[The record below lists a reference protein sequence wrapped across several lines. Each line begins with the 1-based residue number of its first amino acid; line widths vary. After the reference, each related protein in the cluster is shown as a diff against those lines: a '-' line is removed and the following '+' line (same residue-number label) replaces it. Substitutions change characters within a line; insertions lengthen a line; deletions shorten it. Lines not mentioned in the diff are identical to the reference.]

1 MRWSSSSRNVSQAR
15 GALEALLAS
24 VRFLRIKA
32 EKSGLEVQQ
41 ASSFG
46 SAVSGSE
53 EALWWLLSQLLRYF
67 FYGICGNELE
77 GSALVAWGQKSL
89 FPHWWPFCYHIYRCG
104 APQKGHLGCSS
115 LYDWLLLLRRGL
127 YSGTCMGA
135 WKMDVSPA
143 SPTSENISRN
153 ATLLRPWWYQRK
165 RQIKQRSWW

>member
-1 MRWSSSSRNVSQAR
+1 MGVRWSSSSRNVSQAR

-77 GSALVAWGQKSL
+77 GSALVA
-89 FPHWWPFCYHIYRCG
+89 
-104 APQKGHLGCSS
+104 
-115 LYDWLLLLRRGL
+115 
-127 YSGTCMGA
+127 
-135 WKMDVSPA
+135 
-143 SPTSENISRN
+143 
-153 ATLLRPWWYQRK
+153 
-165 RQIKQRSWW
+165 